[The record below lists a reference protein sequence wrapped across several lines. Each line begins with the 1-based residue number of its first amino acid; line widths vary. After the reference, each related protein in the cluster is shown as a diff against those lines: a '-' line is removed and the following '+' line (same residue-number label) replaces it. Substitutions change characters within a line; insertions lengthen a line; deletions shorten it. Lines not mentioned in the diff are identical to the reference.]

1 MGAALRRAPVEAE
14 LERGPSWDDPN
25 GRDLLRADALRVSRE
40 LDLTRHFRAGLSI
53 AAPSGLWL
61 GCQIMSFLYTGTFVR
76 PTSNADRSVRA
87 TQFEIATFVQRRLR
101 ARVK

>member
-1 MGAALRRAPVEAE
+1 
-14 LERGPSWDDPN
+14 
-25 GRDLLRADALRVSRE
+25 
-40 LDLTRHFRAGLSI
+40 
-53 AAPSGLWL
+53 
-61 GCQIMSFLYTGTFVR
+61 MSFLYTGTFVR